1 MRKIAMA
8 LFKQDE
14 TKRASMKAEKKIA
27 GLDDEYR
34 STLLESGVK
43 VRYTCLLRGQQ
54 PQVLATLF

>member
-1 MRKIAMA
+1 MA